1 MRSLGCKTQSGDK
14 GWYFKTLTTERP
26 FTYVAHAYPLLNPDS
41 VRHGAD
47 EGVSRLWVAPPPKS
61 WFNCSIM
68 TRTTAP
74 LCLFLGLCLWIGGAF
89 ASSGSAEIDLMD
101 DGEVTAALR
110 EVKLKISDCGCWGWG
125 DDRRKKG
132 SFVEVLETRNE
143 GDRACKS
150 GSRLFVKLKNK
161 ANRRLYV
168 VKCGQDLDE
177 WDCGAWGL
185 KPGETAPWNGC
196 GTTLSIDAIGVDR
209 SWCDVRCP
217 TLMSRRCLLENAKF
231 QVHSKQ
237 KCLGILNWR
246 RTIDYGPATGESE
259 GEKKSGQ

>member
-1 MRSLGCKTQSGDK
+1 MK
-14 GWYFKTLTTERP
+14 GILRLSVLASMLVFVLP
-26 FTYVAHAYPLLNPDS
+26 SHA
-41 VRHGAD
+41 A
-47 EGVSRLWVAPPPKS
+47 
-61 WFNCSIM
+61 
-68 TRTTAP
+68 
-74 LCLFLGLCLWIGGAF
+74 
-89 ASSGSAEIDLMD
+89 SGSAEIELMD

-110 EVKLKISDCGCWGWG
+110 EIKLKVSDCGCWGWG

-132 SFVEVLETRNE
+132 SLVEVLETRNE
-143 GDRACKS
+143 SDRTCKS
-150 GSRLFVKLKNK
+150 GSRLFVKLRNK
-161 ANRRLYV
+161 GNRRLYV

-231 QVHSKQ
+231 QVHSK
-237 KCLGILNWR
+237 KICTEVLNWR
-246 RTIDYGPATGESE
+246 RTVDYGPATAEDKA
-259 GEKKSGQ
+259 EKKK